1 MSAAHA
7 EDRFDPASIRNQL
20 TRILTSSLFADAQRM
35 LRFLQFVVEETLAGN
50 GSRLKENVIGIH
62 VFDRSPTYDPR
73 IDPIVRV
80 EARRL
85 RLKLREYYERDGKTD
100 QVIFELPKGRYSPVF
115 RARSE
120 EGLKP
125 EKATQAIAA
134 QHSVAVLPFTNLN
147 LDAETEF
154 LCEGLT
160 EDLVGALT
168 RISDLR
174 VSAWTSASRVKEFGD
189 SVDAARDLLGVSFVL
204 RGSIRKTNERI
215 RIVAHLIDTSAK
227 QYLWSESFDRGL
239 QDIFA
244 IQDEITRAIVVAL
257 RAKLVVRGSS
267 AANAGES
274 RNLECYQLCLKGR
287 FHARER
293 TFEGLQ
299 RSALCFEGAIRAD
312 PSSAAAYAGLADT
325 FALQEEYG
333 VADGP
338 TAMRKAKEAVQGA
351 LALNPAS
358 AEAHASYGL
367 ILTLHDWAWEEAE
380 TAFHRSFQLNP
391 SYAPARHW
399 YSMDH
404 LAMLGRLSE
413 AETELEKAMDLDPLS
428 LILMEGWAYLAFL
441 RRNYDEAVSR
451 YDQIIAK
458 DPSFYKP
465 YGSLGRALLHAGQHA
480 RAIEMLERG
489 SVLGGRQA
497 PTIWGALGQAYGL
510 AGNRAKADNV
520 LERLRGLSAERPV
533 PATCFALTYLGM
545 GDREAALRWLE
556 TGVERRESSVVAMAV
571 HPAYDD
577 LRTETRFTKLVRR
590 VIPTGLTVR

>member
-1 MSAAHA
+1 MSAEYA
-7 EDRFDPASIRNQL
+7 EDQHDPASIRNQL

-35 LRFLQFVVEETLAGN
+35 LRFLQFVVEETLSGN
-50 GSRLKENVIGIH
+50 ASRLKENVIGIH
-62 VFDRSPTYDPR
+62 VFDRPPTYDPR

-120 EGLKP
+120 QVLKP
-125 EKATQAIAA
+125 EKPTPPVALK
-134 QHSVAVLPFTNLN
+134 HSIAVLPFTNLN

-174 VSAWTSASRVKEFGD
+174 VSAWSSASRVKDFGD

-215 RIVAHLIDTSAK
+215 RIVAHLVDTSAK

-244 IQDEITRAIVVAL
+244 IQDEITRAIAVAL
-257 RAKLVVRGSS
+257 RAKLVVRAST

-312 PSSAAAYAGLADT
+312 PSSASAYAGLADT
-325 FALQEEYG
+325 FALQAEYG

-338 TAMRKAKEAVQGA
+338 TAMRKAKQAVEGA
-351 LALNPAS
+351 LALNPGS
-358 AEAHASYGL
+358 AEAQASYGL
-367 ILTLHDWAWEEAE
+367 ILSLHDWAWEEAE

-404 LAMLGRLSE
+404 LAMLGRLTE
-413 AETELEKAMDLDPLS
+413 AETELDKAMDLDPLS

-451 YDQIIAK
+451 YGQIIAE

-465 YGSLGRALLHAGQHA
+465 YGSLGRALLHAGQHS
-480 RAIEMLERG
+480 RAIEMLEKG
-489 SVLGGRQA
+489 SVLGGGQA

-510 AGNRAKADNV
+510 AGYRAKADEV
-520 LERLRGLSAERPV
+520 LHRLRALALERPV
-533 PATCFALTYLGM
+533 PATCYALTYLGI
-545 GDREAALRWLE
+545 GDTEAALTWLE
-556 TGVERRESSVVAMAV
+556 TGVERREPSVVAMAV
-571 HPAYDD
+571 HPAYDEI
-577 LRTETRFTKLVRR
+577 RTEARFTNLVRR
-590 VIPTGLTVR
+590 VIPPNTVLP

>member
-1 MSAAHA
+1 MSAADP

-20 TRILTSSLFADAQRM
+20 TRILTSSLFADAERM
-35 LRFLQFVVEETLAGN
+35 LRFLRFVVEEALSGN
-50 GSRLKENVIGIH
+50 ASRLKENVIGIH

-100 QVIFELPKGRYSPVF
+100 EVIVELPKGRYSPVF
-115 RARSE
+115 RTRSNA
-120 EGLKP
+120 GLRP
-125 EKATQAIAA
+125 EKGTETTALRN
-134 QHSVAVLPFTNLN
+134 SVAVLPFANLN
-147 LDAETEF
+147 SDAETEF

-174 VSAWTSASRVKEFGD
+174 VSAWTSAACLKNFGD
-189 SVDAARDLLGVSFVL
+189 TVDAARDLLGVSFVL

-257 RAKLVVRGSS
+257 RAKLVIRAAS
-267 AANAGES
+267 AANGGES
-274 RNLECYQLCLKGR
+274 KNLECYQLCIKGR

-312 PSSAAAYAGLADT
+312 PSSVSAYAGLADT
-325 FALQEEYG
+325 FALQAEYG

-338 TAMRKAKEAVQGA
+338 TAMRKAKQAVERA
-351 LALNPAS
+351 LLLNPAS
-358 AEAHASYGL
+358 AEAQASYGL
-367 ILTLHDWAWEEAE
+367 ILTLHDWAWKEAE
-380 TAFHRSFQLNP
+380 AAFHRSFQLNP

-404 LAMLGRLSE
+404 LAMLGRSSE
-413 AETELEKAMDLDPLS
+413 AEAELDKAMDLDPLS

-441 RRNYDEAVSR
+441 RRNYDEAIAR
-451 YDQIIAK
+451 YGQIISH

-465 YGSLGRALLHAGQHA
+465 YGSLGRALLHAGQQA
-480 RAIEMLERG
+480 RAIEMLEKA
-489 SVLGGRQA
+489 SVLGGGQA

-510 AGNRAKADNV
+510 AGYPAKAGDV
-520 LERLRGLSAERPV
+520 LDRLRTLALQRPV
-533 PATCFALTYLGM
+533 PATCFALTFLGL
-545 GDREAALRWLE
+545 GDKEAALTWLDA
-556 TGVERRESSVVAMAV
+556 GVERREASVVSMAV
-571 HPAYDD
+571 HPAYDE
-577 LRTETRFTKLVRR
+577 LRSESRFTKLVHR
-590 VIPTGLTVR
+590 VIPPNAVLP